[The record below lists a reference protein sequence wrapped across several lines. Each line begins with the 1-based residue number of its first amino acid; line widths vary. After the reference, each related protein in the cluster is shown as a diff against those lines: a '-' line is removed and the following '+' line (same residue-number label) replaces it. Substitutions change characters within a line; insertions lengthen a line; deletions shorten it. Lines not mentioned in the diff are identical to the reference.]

1 MYVCFENFKL
11 KFKLYKD
18 QRSLID
24 SRRKDYL
31 LSTLQPK
38 RITAVGWL
46 LVATQLGCVLFVM
59 SCEFANLGLN
69 ILMMCAIV
77 KCVSN

>member
-1 MYVCFENFKL
+1 MSVTRLLSSVRVCLCMCVLKL
-11 KFKLYKD
+11 KFYKD

-46 LVATQLGCVLFVM
+46 LLSWFVFC
-59 SCEFANLGLN
+59 SLCPLSLRLWG
-69 ILMMCAIV
+69 
-77 KCVSN
+77 

>member
-1 MYVCFENFKL
+1 MCAL
-11 KFKLYKD
+11 KFKFYKD

-69 ILMMCAIV
+69 ILKV
-77 KCVSN
+77 YVQL